1 MGHKHLL
8 VTVQCLCHNYFS
20 CTLVPFSVLPFAP
33 AFPAVSLQEFP
44 FPPLGGCRLPAFL
57 PFPSVCPPLLTPP
70 SEQVYHT
77 LLENKT
83 LLSYPSREGQEKKPL
98 FSWLNSG
105 PCWSILPWGV
115 NCFSSCSRS
124 QLWCVQWLHMCICVS
139 FDMTNTSVDGT
150 RPFSV
155 RIASWCLGAK
165 PDYCSWI
172 LCWKL
177 HNETPK
183 SQQHKHSCLCLE
195 SKWFPRES
203 LISRI

>member
-70 SEQVYHT
+70 SEHVYHT
-77 LLENKT
+77 LLINKT

-115 NCFSSCSRS
+115 NSVFLPVHVHNYGAYSGFICASVYPSTWQTQVLTEHGLSR
-124 QLWCVQWLHMCICVS
+124 
-139 FDMTNTSVDGT
+139 
-150 RPFSV
+150 
-155 RIASWCLGAK
+155 
-165 PDYCSWI
+165 
-172 LCWKL
+172 
-177 HNETPK
+177 
-183 SQQHKHSCLCLE
+183 
-195 SKWFPRES
+195 
-203 LISRI
+203 